1 MAESVERPTP
11 DGYVRQD
18 VFDARMDRMEALLEK
33 TLIEIK
39 SEIATF
45 KSEVREDI
53 ATFKSEVKEDIATF
67 KSEMKEENAALRA
80 EMKKDVGRLE
90 TKIEVLTARVD
101 TLQNWQYWQ
110 IAWFGLLIASVV
122 FVPSLLRYLERKA
135 DSAVTRA
142 RILMGQPPDRDMR
155 R

>member
-1 MAESVERPTP
+1 
-11 DGYVRQD
+11 
-18 VFDARMDRMEALLEK
+18 
-33 TLIEIK
+33 
-39 SEIATF
+39 
-45 KSEVREDI
+45 
-53 ATFKSEVKEDIATF
+53 
-67 KSEMKEENAALRA
+67 

>member
-45 KSEVREDI
+45 KSGVR
-53 ATFKSEVKEDIATF
+53 EDIATF

-110 IAWFGLLIASVV
+110 IAWFAILIASVV

-142 RILMGQPPDRDMR
+142 RILMGGPPDRDMR